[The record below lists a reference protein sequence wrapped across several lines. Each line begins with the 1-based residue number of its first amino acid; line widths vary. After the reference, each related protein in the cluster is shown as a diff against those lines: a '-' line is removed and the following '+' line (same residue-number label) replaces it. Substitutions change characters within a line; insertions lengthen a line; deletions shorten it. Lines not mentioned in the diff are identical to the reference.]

1 MTFEM
6 SRHRQPTRFAYHN
19 KQQVFQN
26 RALTEDEIRA
36 VSPSIFAEGKH
47 ESRSERFTYIPT
59 IEVLRGLRREGFVPF
74 MVCQSRSRIEGKSE
88 FTKHMIR
95 LRRVEDVARN
105 GGSPESI
112 LVNAHDGTASYQMYG
127 GYWESVC
134 SNGLWV
140 GDTISEVRIPHKG
153 DVTDKVIDAAYSVV
167 DTLKLATE
175 QRSAMKALDLSKDEQ
190 LVYARAA
197 TELRWDEAKAPV
209 EPQKLLIARRYEDEQ
224 DSLWKTFNRVQ
235 ENVIRGG
242 LQGRTENNRR
252 TTTREVNGIDQNSKL
267 NRALWT
273 LAEEFRKLKSS
284 N

>member
-1 MTFEM
+1 MNFSMT
-6 SRHRQPTRFAYHN
+6 RNRPTRFSSYN
-19 KQQVFQN
+19 KQQVYQN
-26 RALTEDEIRA
+26 RPLTEDEIRA
-36 VSPSIFAEGKH
+36 IAPSIFALGAH
-47 ESRSERFTYIPT
+47 ESRSAKFTYIPT
-59 IEVLRGLRREGFVPF
+59 IEVLRGLRREGFEPF

-95 LRRVEDVARN
+95 LRRADQINGN

-112 LVNAHDGTASYQMYG
+112 LVNAHDGTATYQMYG

-140 GDTISEVRIPHKG
+140 GETISEIRIPHRG
-153 DVTDKVIDAAYSVV
+153 DVTGKVIDAAYSVV

-190 LVYARAA
+190 VVYAKAA
-197 TELRWDEAKAPV
+197 AELRWDEGKAPV
-209 EPQKLLIARRYEDEQ
+209 EPQTLLITRRPEDEQ
-224 DSLWKTFNRVQ
+224 NSLWKTFNRVQ

-242 LQGRTENNRR
+242 LQGRTGDNRR
-252 TTTREVNGIDQNSKL
+252 TTTREINGIDQSSKL